1 MDEILKNKKIS
12 DFYIEN
18 LKIRL
23 GIIEKKPE
31 RIRKSAQKVNQE
43 NLTES

>member
-1 MDEILKNKKIS
+1 MSLENVS

-23 GIIEKKPE
+23 GIIVKKPE
-31 RIRKSAQKVNQE
+31 RINRKLKVII
-43 NLTES
+43 